1 MDVVQTHVAGLD
13 VHTKTVVVCCRTPD
27 LTGQPQ
33 QQTRTFTTM
42 TGDLLALVDWLTQ
55 MNITHVAMESTG
67 EFWKPIS
74 NLLEPSFTVLVVNA
88 QHSKNVPGRKTDV
101 TDAQWIAQLLPHGL
115 LRGSFIPPV
124 PQRDL
129 RDLTRQRTTL
139 VRERAAVVNRLQNV
153 LAWANLKL
161 AGVASNVVGVSARAM
176 LEAIVDGETDATVLA
191 NLAQRRLRQKQADL
205 ERALEGRVRDH
216 HRFLIAEH
224 LAHLGYLDDAI
235 ARYDQRIATYLA
247 DAPSAAGSG
256 TGASAVSTEP
266 AVPDASPTPGDSAD
280 SQEPPHSGG
289 MDGTAAI
296 TRETAVALL
305 DTIPGVA
312 RTTAEVILAE
322 IGTDMTRFPSAGHLA
337 RWARVCP
344 GNHESAGNR
353 QHGATGHGNTW
364 LKSALVQAAH
374 AAVRVKDRYLAAVYR
389 RLVVRRG
396 RKKAMMAV
404 AHRMVIAIY
413 HMRSKGEPYRD
424 QGVTALDADRRE
436 RLVHRLR
443 HRIETLGSTVN
454 VEPGATMTS
463 G

>member
-1 MDVVQTHVAGLD
+1 MDLVYTHVAGLD

-42 TGDLLALVDWLTQ
+42 TGDLLTLVDWLTQ

-88 QHSKNVPGRKTDV
+88 QHIKHVPGRKTDG
-101 TDAQWIAQLLPHGL
+101 TDAQWIAQLLQHGL
-115 LRGSFIPPV
+115 LRGSFIPPL

-139 VRERAAVVNRLQNV
+139 VRERAAVVNRLQKV
-153 LAWANLKL
+153 LEWANLKL

-191 NLAQRRLRQKQADL
+191 NMAQRRLRQKQADL
-205 ERALEGRVRDH
+205 ERALDGRVRDH

-224 LAHLGYLDDAI
+224 LAHLAYLEDAI
-235 ARYDQRIATYLA
+235 ARYDQRIVTYLA

-256 TGASAVSTEP
+256 TGASAASTEP
-266 AVPDASPTPGDSAD
+266 VVPDASPTTGASPAE
-280 SQEPPHSGG
+280 QETPHSDG
-289 MDGTAAI
+289 MDGTVPI
-296 TRETAVALL
+296 TRETAVELL

-344 GNHESAGNR
+344 GNHESAGKR
-353 QHGATGHGNTW
+353 RHGATGHGNTW

-374 AAVRVKDRYLAAVYR
+374 AAVRVKASYLAAVYR

-396 RKKAMMAV
+396 RKKAIMAV

-443 HRIETLGSTVN
+443 HRIETLGYTVN